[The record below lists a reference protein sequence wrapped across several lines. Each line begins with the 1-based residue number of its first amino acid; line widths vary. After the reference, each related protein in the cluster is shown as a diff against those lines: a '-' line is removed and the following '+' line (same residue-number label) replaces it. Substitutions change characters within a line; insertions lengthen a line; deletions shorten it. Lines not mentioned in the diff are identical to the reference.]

1 MEDAV
6 LQTVWQQRQRPVG
19 YQPLSASMDVLVGK
33 TLIKRVKQVASL
45 VDIWEDVIPEP
56 LLGHT
61 ALQSFKSGVL
71 TVMVDSSSFRFQ
83 LQQLLN
89 GGLVKQLQERCSEPL
104 NKVRLVPGQF

>member
-1 MEDAV
+1 MDDAV

-19 YQPLSASMDVLVGK
+19 YRPLSASMDTLVGK
-33 TLIKRVKQVASL
+33 TLAKRVKQVASL
-45 VDIWEDVIPEP
+45 VDVWEEIIPEP

-61 ALQSFKSGVL
+61 ALEGFRNGTL
-71 TVMVDSSSFRFQ
+71 TVQVNSSSFRFQ

-89 GGLVKQLQERCSEPL
+89 GGLMRDLQARCPEPL